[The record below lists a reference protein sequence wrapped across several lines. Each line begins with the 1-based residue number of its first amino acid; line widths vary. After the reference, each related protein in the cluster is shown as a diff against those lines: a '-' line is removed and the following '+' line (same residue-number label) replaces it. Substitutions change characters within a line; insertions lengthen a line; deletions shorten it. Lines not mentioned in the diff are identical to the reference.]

1 MPLGGYKGGRQSVT
15 EKGLPDLGALSVGSL
30 SHPLQVS
37 MPGASLRTGSPHGGG
52 VIAASWS
59 ALTLP
64 VPCFSVPSP
73 APSISEGSGCYH
85 TVMFSGLRQSSPRN
99 GHILREL

>member
-15 EKGLPDLGALSVGSL
+15 EKGLRDLGALSVSSL
-30 SHPLQVS
+30 SRPLQVN

-52 VIAASWS
+52 VIA
-59 ALTLP
+59 TLP